1 VAEAGGPLDRSDGRV
16 KTALQVA
23 TIALFTVWTAVGI
36 WLLVFAWEDRREQQ
50 AIREREDAARRY
62 QSVEPDDVEY
72 GVGA

>member
-1 VAEAGGPLDRSDGRV
+1 MKDVAYGFVAGMV
-16 KTALQVA
+16 C
-23 TIALFTVWTAVGI
+23 VWTLVGI